1 MFQLDFEEF
10 LLANGMGEEAIM
22 SMREAW
28 RKGESLRMEV
38 HEMMMTHFRRYLL
51 VGGMPG
57 VVNEYL
63 ATKNIVKVRH
73 LQNAIHQLYKDDA
86 AKYVETFGRNLL
98 VRRIYDMIPSQMENK
113 KKRIV
118 AKNIQD
124 KYETMGL
131 QCSNHV
137 RAHVASLKS

>member
-1 MFQLDFEEF
+1 
-10 LLANGMGEEAIM
+10 
-22 SMREAW
+22 MREAW
-28 RKGESLRMEV
+28 RKGESLSTEV

-51 VGGMPG
+51 VGGMPD

-73 LQNAIHQLYKDDA
+73 LQNAIRQLYKDDA
-86 AKYVETFGRNLL
+86 AKYVETAGRNLL
-98 VRRIYDMIPSQMENK
+98 VRRIYDMISSQMENT

-124 KYETMGL
+124 KHGD
-131 QCSNHV
+131 
-137 RAHVASLKS
+137 RFDR